1 MGLMYQLQERG
12 TVWNTVRI
20 TLPHEHTER
29 EAVMVSWAVEEKK
42 PRLINLSLCHLETSK
57 ELGL

>member
-1 MGLMYQLQERG
+1 MGLRYQLQERG
-12 TVWNTVRI
+12 TVWNTVTI

-29 EAVMVSWAVEEKK
+29 EAVMVSWAVEEK
-42 PRLINLSLCHLETSK
+42 PRLMNLSLCLLETSK